1 MRRLNNFWD
10 SALQVLYFS
19 KKHFTMGD
27 QFCFSLSKGTKISR
41 NMFFFWGG
49 GGYRDKL
56 ILNTL
61 GRDETVLGLQKSTKI
76 QILRG

>member
-10 SALQVLYFS
+10 TALQVLYFW

-27 QFCFSLSKGTKISR
+27 QFCFSLSKGTKISG
-41 NMFFFWGG
+41 NMFFSGG
-49 GGYRDKL
+49 GGVIDKL